1 MADFDY
7 TGYNQR
13 KRAATGSYGAKAA
26 QNAYAQFLSQQRGA
40 RKKFDIQQDYEK
52 KAPRVVSSFAKRGLA
67 GPGVTS
73 GVYERGLQEFG
84 QQNLRDLSDLANS
97 QDEEMNQ
104 LRLQDAQNR
113 ADYDMEIAQLEAEKQ
128 ASIAQ
133 AAATLTAFKPFLS

>member
-1 MADFDY
+1 MAEFDY
-7 TGYNQR
+7 LGYNQR

-26 QNAYAQFLSQQRGA
+26 QNAYAQFLSQQRGT
-40 RKKFDIQQDYEK
+40 RKKFDIQQQYEK
-52 KAPRVVSSFAKRGLA
+52 QAPKVVSSYTKRGLA
-67 GPGVTS
+67 GPGVKS

-84 QQNLRDLSDLANS
+84 QQNVRDLSDLANS

-128 ASIAQ
+128 AAIAQ
-133 AAATLTAFKPFLS
+133 AAATLSAFKPFLS

>member
-26 QNAYAQFLSQQRGA
+26 QNAYAQFLSQQRGS
-40 RKKFDIQQDYEK
+40 RKKFDIQQEYEK